1 MIEILSANPYSAY
14 KHAIQIALGGKG
26 VSRPVFKER
35 DLYGFKFQ
43 DDVEDYVYTFGELN
57 YKFIEEL
64 PVSDPT
70 VYTVED
76 FGKFF
81 YEYGRVILGN
91 LMICLTKAD
100 WNSIA
105 QGSSTEATYVSNYLN
120 SLITLDNH
128 VDTVV
133 EEFKKTAIDNGYGD
147 FPLDYKYASKL
158 IQDYKEEVSKSR
170 YSKDMKNTEIFYIS
184 YIGLLFTLYGLFLLL
199 PGINGDVDV
208 FSFLKAPSSSS
219 MMNLYQNILT
229 KDYGDDDV
237 TKKFIT
243 LTYVFYKSTDFL
255 RLVSGLADMDP
266 LIGTMYDVSK
276 NFVSKIDAEDDESAN
291 AVRNLIDP
299 EIGDVSLVGS
309 GLTLQSFTSIYDPI
323 LDILSFRNGGI
334 IPKDNCNIWAFG
346 DVYIKGYKYELE
358 EVTES
363 GTEYKTISEIINP
376 IMSCYM
382 GASMKSS
389 YTNED
394 VERAFMAVS
403 NLVTLVD
410 EDVLTGVNP
419 GLILQATIMAAA
431 FRILESRTTSRS
443 ASAKAKIN
451 GAIDILDMFIY
462 KLYDLW
468 FKSGKFFKQP
478 SRPRYGNTDSCN
490 ETLTVL
496 KNECDQIIFNYLEF
510 VRFGI
515 NKSESDK
522 ILLKTI
528 KNKRILTISD
538 EHLNEFISELFDN
551 PDEDT
556 FIRLCAVKEGRS
568 IVQSL
573 FVTNAKFEFANL
585 INVYAR
591 KELLKS
597 YISMMA
603 VEPERHTGVSILD
616 RVIDASIEAKSSTTT
631 NPETYCVGVY
641 GVIWCYLEN
650 VLRKHNIGNYFDFG
664 NAGNSLNDYTIEH
677 VVAESVGK
685 PLKGKI
691 DFVSL

>member
-26 VSRPVFKER
+26 ASRPIFKER

-57 YKFIEEL
+57 YKYIEEL
-64 PVSDPT
+64 PISDPT
-70 VYTVED
+70 VYSVED

-81 YEYGRVILGN
+81 YEYGRVLLGN
-91 LMICLTKAD
+91 LMICITKAD
-100 WNSIA
+100 WNSVA
-105 QGSSTEATYVSNYLN
+105 QGSMQEATYVTNYLN
-120 SLITLDNH
+120 SLLTLDDH
-128 VDTVV
+128 IDTVV
-133 EEFKKTAIDNGYGD
+133 EEFKKTAIDDGYGE
-147 FPLDYKYASKL
+147 FPLNYKYASAL
-158 IQDYKEEVSKSR
+158 IQAYKDEVRKSR
-170 YSKDMKNTEIFYIS
+170 YSKDMKNTEIFYIA

-199 PGINGDVDV
+199 PGLDGDIDV
-208 FSFLKAPSSSS
+208 FSFLKSPSSSS
-219 MMNLYQNILT
+219 MMNLYQTILT

-237 TKKFIT
+237 KKKFIT
-243 LTYVFYKSTDFL
+243 LVYIFYKSTDFL
-255 RLVSGLADMDP
+255 RLTSGLADMDS
-266 LIGTMYDVSK
+266 IVGTMYDISK
-276 NFVSKIDAEDDESAN
+276 NFVSKIDVDDDESAN
-291 AVRNLIDP
+291 AVKNLIDP

-309 GLTLQSFTSIYDPI
+309 GLTLQSFTDIYDPI

-346 DVYIKGYKYELE
+346 DVYIKGYKYTIDEATDSE
-358 EVTES
+358 
-363 GTEYKTISEIINP
+363 TEYKSISEIIKP
-376 IMSCYM
+376 IMSCYL
-382 GASMKSS
+382 GASMKTS

-394 VERAFMAVS
+394 VERAFMAVA

-410 EDVLTGVNP
+410 EDVLTGINP
-419 GLILQATIMAAA
+419 GLILQMTIMAAA
-431 FRILESRTTSRS
+431 FRVLNSRTTSRS
-443 ASAKAKIN
+443 SSAKAKIN

-478 SRPRYGNTDSCN
+478 SRPVYGNSTTCN
-490 ETLTVL
+490 ETLKVL
-496 KNECDQIIFNYLEF
+496 KEECDQIIFNYLEF
-510 VRFGI
+510 VRFGV
-515 NKSESDK
+515 NQMDSDK

-528 KNKRILTISD
+528 KNKRILALSD

-556 FIRLCAVKEGRS
+556 FIRLCATKEGRT

-573 FVTNAKFEFANL
+573 YESNTPFELVNL

-597 YISMMA
+597 YISSMA
-603 VEPERHTGVSILD
+603 VEPEQHTGVSIID
-616 RVIDASIEAKSSTTT
+616 RVIDTSIEARNSATT

-641 GVIWCYLEN
+641 GVIWCYIDSI
-650 VLRKHNIGNYFDFG
+650 LRKHNIGNYFDFG
-664 NAGNSLNDYTIEH
+664 NADNSLNDYTIEH

-691 DFVSL
+691 DFMDL

>member
-14 KHAIQIALGGKG
+14 KHAIQVALGGKG
-26 VSRPVFKER
+26 SSRPVFKER

-57 YKFIEEL
+57 YKFIEDL

-70 VYTVED
+70 VYSVED

-105 QGSSTEATYVSNYLN
+105 QGSTQEATYVTNYLN

-128 VDTVV
+128 IETVI
-133 EEFKKTAIDNGYGD
+133 EEFKKTAIGDGYGE

-158 IQDYKEEVSKSR
+158 IQDYKDEVRKSR
-170 YSKDMKNTEIFYIS
+170 YSKDMKNTEIFYVA

-199 PGINGDVDV
+199 PGIDGDIDV
-208 FSFLKAPSSSS
+208 FSFLKSPSSAS

-237 TKKFIT
+237 KKKFIT
-243 LTYVFYKSTDFL
+243 LVYIFYKTTDFF
-255 RLVSGLADMDP
+255 RLSSGLADMDSI
-266 LIGTMYDVSK
+266 IGTMYDISK
-276 NFVSKIDAEDDESAN
+276 NFVSKIDVEDDESAN

-299 EIGDVSLVGS
+299 EIGDISLVGS
-309 GLTLQSFTSIYDPI
+309 GLTLQSFTSIYDPV

-346 DVYIKGYKYELE
+346 DIYIKGYKYELSE
-358 EVTES
+358 TTES
-363 GTEYKTISEIINP
+363 GTEYKTVTEIINP
-376 IMSCYM
+376 IMSCYLK
-382 GASMKSS
+382 ASMKSS

-394 VERAFMAVS
+394 VERAFTAVS

-410 EDVLTGVNP
+410 ADALTGINP
-419 GLILQATIMAAA
+419 GLILQMTIMAGA
-431 FRILESRTTSRS
+431 FRVLESRTTSRS

-478 SRPRYGNTDSCN
+478 ARPKYGNTDSCN
-490 ETLTVL
+490 DTLLVL

-510 VRFGI
+510 VRFGV
-515 NKSESDK
+515 NQSESDK

-528 KNKRILTISD
+528 KNKRLLTISD

-556 FIRLCAVKEGRS
+556 FIRLCAMKEGRT
-568 IVQSL
+568 IVQTL
-573 FVTNAKFEFANL
+573 FESNSPFELVNL
-585 INVYAR
+585 IKVYAR

-603 VEPERHTGVSILD
+603 VEPEQHTGISILD
-616 RVIDASIEAKSSTTT
+616 RVIDSAIEAKSSSTT

-641 GVIWCYLEN
+641 GVIWCYIDS

-664 NAGNSLNDYTIEH
+664 NADNSLNDYTIEH
-677 VVAESVGK
+677 TVAESVGK